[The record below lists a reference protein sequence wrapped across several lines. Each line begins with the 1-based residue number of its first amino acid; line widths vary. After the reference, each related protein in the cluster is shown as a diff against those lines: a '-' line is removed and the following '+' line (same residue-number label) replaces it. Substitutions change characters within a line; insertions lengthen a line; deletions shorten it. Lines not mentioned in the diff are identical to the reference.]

1 MKQMK
6 DDLRLRVEEFDQF
19 EKRTMDQQKTL
30 EAKISSL
37 NQMTRKTSDKI
48 KKLFIKEEIL
58 NNKKNCRFAR

>member
-48 KKLFIKEEIL
+48 KKLF
-58 NNKKNCRFAR
+58 NY